1 MTMIEQYTGMKMNK
15 PLQHTAQGMT
25 LTDPKEPVP
34 HVYIHFKS
42 KNRQNYDIRSLNSDY
57 PCLENN
63 GN

>member
-1 MTMIEQYTGMKMNK
+1 MEMNK

-57 PCLENN
+57 PWLENN
-63 GN
+63 GS